1 MKRSPVFLQEDAGT
15 PELLRLA
22 YFTIFIFLFQN
33 IRDILLI
40 GHRQAVAWLDEW
52 HGQSDARTPSRR
64 KRTPSERSSRVA
76 AGSEG
81 AF

>member
-15 PELLRLA
+15 RVAGFPC
-22 YFTIFIFLFQN
+22 FTIFIFLFQN

-52 HGQSDARTPSRR
+52 HGECGARTPES
-64 KRTPSERSSRVA
+64 A
-76 AGSEG
+76 
-81 AF
+81 